1 MTTTIL
7 FFGALKE
14 ITGTEKIE
22 IPTIENTELLME
34 QLLQRYPLLKQK
46 TYRIA
51 LNKKLTNKNELL
63 NEGDIIA
70 LLPPFA
76 GG

>member
-14 ITGTEKIE
+14 ITGSEKIDLQN
-22 IPTIENTELLME
+22 IKDTEEVNE

-46 TYRIA
+46 IYRIA
-51 LNKKLTNKNELL
+51 LNKKLIIKNELL